1 MMRQRILFG
10 AALIGVLLGLLY
22 LDDRFAGP
30 LELGTRS
37 IRHEGAIVTLI
48 LAVICIIGTI
58 EFARITDAAG
68 HNALRLWAAV
78 SNYLLILLPYFTHN
92 GLLGATAPTTTNA
105 GWLLTWLIIALFGSC
120 TLVAARQRTEHA
132 ISDIAVTI
140 LMVLYL
146 GILPTYLLRLRLE
159 GSAWLL
165 LYFIATTKS
174 CDIGAYF
181 TGCLLGRHKLIEWL
195 SPKKTVEGLLG
206 GVLFSI
212 GVSILLSQWIGVS
225 MGHGQLLQIPLSL
238 AALFGLLMAVVGQA
252 GDLLESLFKRDA
264 RVKDSASIIPAFG
277 GVLDVVD
284 SLLPTAPLACW
295 ILLKS

>member
-252 GDLLESLFKRDA
+252 GD
-264 RVKDSASIIPAFG
+264 
-277 GVLDVVD
+277 
-284 SLLPTAPLACW
+284 
-295 ILLKS
+295 